1 MTTTAPRRR
10 LLTTRR
16 MRLASAL
23 LCIALACASA
33 PLRAAIDVEIDGV
46 GAELRDNIEL
56 RLGIVLAAEREDLD
70 QGLVEALHQR
80 ADAEIRVA
88 LQPYG
93 YYRPEIEST
102 LQGEAPHW
110 RARYRIVA
118 GPRTL
123 LRQIDLLIDGEGAD
137 DFESE
142 QRRIQRRLAPGT
154 PLLHAHYE
162 EVKALLAS
170 AAYAQGYLDAR
181 YRLSELRIHAEADA
195 ADVRLHFETG
205 PRYYFGEVRI
215 EQADSDSRLSD
226 AMLARYVAIK
236 PGDVY
241 DPQVLLDT
249 QFALGDL
256 GYFQTIDPLPLRD
269 EAGADRQIPVT
280 IHTTPLAPRRYD
292 FGLGYGTD
300 TGARVSAGAE
310 FRRLNAAGHKLKLDT
325 RLSEIKNTARGE
337 YRIPQGV
344 RPGEQ
349 IALAGELTQER
360 YEAGDSL
367 KYGVELSLSRTPG
380 KWQRKLYIAF
390 LHEESE
396 LGEEQQTSD
405 LLTPG
410 VSFNRS
416 ELDDPIYTRR
426 GWSLFADLHGAQRG
440 ALSDTSFAQF
450 RTQLRGAWPLSQ
462 RARLLGRYEFGASLV
477 ADFDELPA
485 SQRFFAG
492 GDQSVRGYRYQ
503 SLGPQDADGN
513 VIGGRYLTAA
523 SGELEARVVG
533 NWGAAA
539 FYDIGG
545 AGDSPGPKLFQGIG
559 LGLRYRAPVGSIQ
572 VDVAHP
578 LDDPDGGVRLHL
590 GVRVGL

>member
-1 MTTTAPRRR
+1 MIAANAPCVRS
-10 LLTTRR
+10 LL
-16 MRLASAL
+16 AL
-23 LCIALACASA
+23 LCLVLACGCGPVAAA
-33 PLRAAIDVEIDGV
+33 PAIEVTVDGV
-46 GAELRDNIEL
+46 GGELRDNIEL
-56 RLGIVLAAEREDLD
+56 RLGIELAAKRTDLD
-70 QGLVEALHQR
+70 QSLVEALHQHA
-80 ADAEIRVA
+80 ADDIREA
-88 LQPYG
+88 LQPFG

-102 LQGEAPHW
+102 LQGTAPRW
-110 RARYRIVA
+110 QARYRVA
-118 GPRTL
+118 PGPRTL
-123 LRQIDLLIDGEGAD
+123 LREVDLQIEGDGAA
-137 DFESE
+137 DFERE
-142 QRRIQRRLAPGT
+142 QRRIRRRLEVGAP
-154 PLLHAHYE
+154 LEHAHYE
-162 EVKALLAS
+162 EAKALLAS

-181 YRLSELRIHAEADA
+181 YRLSELRVHPQADA

-205 PRYYFGEVRI
+205 PRYTFGEVRV

-226 AMLARYVAIK
+226 AMLARYVAIR

-256 GYFQTIDPLPLRD
+256 GYFETIDPQPLRD
-269 EAGADRQIPVT
+269 EAGANRQVPVT
-280 IHTTPLAPRRYD
+280 IRTTPLPPRRYD
-292 FGLGYGTD
+292 FGVGYGTD
-300 TGARVSAGAE
+300 TGARVSAGTE
-310 FRRLNAAGHKLKLDT
+310 FRRLNDSGHKLKLDT

-337 YRIPQGV
+337 YRIPLGAK
-344 RPGEQ
+344 PGEQ
-349 IALAGELTQER
+349 VALAGELTQER

-396 LGEEQQTSD
+396 LGDEVQTSD

-440 ALSDTSFAQF
+440 ALSNTSFAQF
-450 RTQLRGAWPLSQ
+450 RTQLRGAYPWG
-462 RARLLGRYEFGASLV
+462 RRVRLLARYEFGASLV

-503 SLGPQDADGN
+503 SLGPRDEDGN

-523 SGELEARVVG
+523 SGEIEARVTG

-545 AGDSPGPKLFQGIG
+545 AGDSPGPKLFQGVG
-559 LGLRYRAPVGSIQ
+559 LGLRYRAPVGSVQ